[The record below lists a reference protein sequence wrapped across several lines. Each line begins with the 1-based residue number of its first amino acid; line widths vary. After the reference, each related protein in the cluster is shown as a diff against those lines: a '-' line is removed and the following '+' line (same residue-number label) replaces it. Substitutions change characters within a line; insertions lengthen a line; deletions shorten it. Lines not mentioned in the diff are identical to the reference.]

1 MILVTGGAGYI
12 GSITTA
18 KLVRQGRDVCVY
30 DNLSR
35 GYRDAA
41 PAGAL
46 FRHADLADR
55 AEIERLFAELPIEA
69 VLHFAAYIVVE
80 ESVRDPA
87 IYFSN
92 NVSNGLNLLQAA
104 QSAGVRRFVFSSTA
118 AVYNDAD
125 SAPLTENSPVKPA
138 NPYGESKLMFEQALE
153 WYRKIHRTEA
163 FTFRYFNVCGADGP
177 RGERS
182 EPKTH
187 LIPSILESAA
197 GKRESVVVHG
207 DDYPTADGSAIRD
220 FIDVNDLA
228 DAHIAALDAPAELAG
243 RYNLGVGRGHSVK
256 EVIAVA
262 EGVTGRRIPST
273 VGPRRNGDAAVRVS
287 DPTLANRRLGWK
299 AERTL
304 EEALQSSWE
313 FMQRRVSAALS
324 NGSNPGAPCPASS
337 ARP

>member
-18 KLVRQGRDVCVY
+18 KLVSQGRDVCIF

-35 GYRDAA
+35 GYRDAV
-41 PAGAL
+41 PDGAL

-55 AEIERLFAELPIEA
+55 GELERAFAELPIEA
-69 VLHFAAYIVVE
+69 VLHFASYIVVE
-80 ESVRDPA
+80 ESVRNPA

-104 QSAGVRRFVFSSTA
+104 QSAGVRRFIFSSTA
-118 AVYNDAD
+118 AVYDDAAP
-125 SAPLTENSPVKPA
+125 APLKESSPLKPA
-138 NPYGESKLMFEQALE
+138 NPYGESKLMFEQMLE
-153 WYRKIHRTEA
+153 WYRRIYGTEA

-177 RGERS
+177 RGERR

-187 LIPSILESAA
+187 LIPSVLESAA
-197 GKRESVVVHG
+197 GKRESVVIHG
-207 DDYPTADGSAIRD
+207 NDYPTNDGSAIRD
-220 FIDVNDLA
+220 FIHVNDLA

-243 RYNLGVGRGHSVK
+243 QYNLGVGRGHSVK
-256 EVIAVA
+256 EVIAAA
-262 EGVTGRRIPST
+262 ERVTGRRIPST
-273 VGPRRNGDAAVRVS
+273 TGPRRDGDSVMRVS

-304 EEALQSSWE
+304 EEALRSSWE
-313 FMQRRVSAALS
+313 FMQRYGSAAS
-324 NGSNPGAPCPASS
+324 RNGSHSGAPCRANSV
-337 ARP
+337 RP